1 MGANFTPFSYIYVLH
16 FFTKRNSELDP
27 SAKAKEYLQ
36 TRIKPSH
43 EVAWKVVKNGTLKS
57 PG

>member
-43 EVAWKVVKNGTLKS
+43 EVA
-57 PG
+57 